1 MSKIILSVLFL
12 ATIPA
17 ANWMVG
23 HVGWDCSATSPCI
36 VPVWP
41 LPLMYA
47 PSGSVIMGVALVLRN
62 LLQQRAS
69 RRWILA
75 CIAVGALISAMVAP
89 PALTLASV
97 AAFSASETGD
107 WLVYSRLRRSGLT
120 IAILAAGVVGS
131 IIDSGLFVTIAFGLS
146 FWLIAGQFIAKV
158 WSTLFAAGITLAFAL
173 KCRDI
178 KTVTRAS

>member
-1 MSKIILSVLFL
+1 MPSFRSAFTGLPRAHRKKHSRPSAPPASRSAPGLREHGTKMSKIILSVL
-12 ATIPA
+12 
-17 ANWMVG
+17 
-23 HVGWDCSATSPCI
+23 
-36 VPVWP
+36 
-41 LPLMYA
+41 
-47 PSGSVIMGVALVLRN
+47 
-62 LLQQRAS
+62 
-69 RRWILA
+69 ILA